1 MRQLHVIEEKISMNK
16 IFDVFKNKK
25 AFIPFITCGDPSL
38 SLTAE
43 AVKVMEKAGADIIEL
58 GVPFSDPTA
67 EGPDI
72 QAADERALKAGTTPD
87 KIFDMIENIREEVS
101 VPLILVTYGNVVF
114 SYGIDRF
121 ADRAAKTGVAGIVV
135 QDVPCE
141 EKEEFDEVFR
151 KYGIAMIMSVAHTSK
166 ERIKMIAENAE
177 GFINCVLTAD
187 TKDAFGDIRYMVSEI
202 KKVKD
207 IPCVVAHDFLT
218 VDSVKEIAGLA
229 DGVIASADI
238 VKICAGY
245 EEKSIPRIAEYVKM
259 IKEVL

>member
-1 MRQLHVIEEKISMNK
+1 MNK

-38 SLTAE
+38 SLTAD
-43 AVKVMEKAGADIIEL
+43 AMKVMEKAGADIIEL

-87 KIFDMIENIREEVS
+87 KIFDMIENIREDVK

-141 EKEEFDEVFR
+141 EKEEFE
-151 KYGIAMIMSVAHTSK
+151 
-166 ERIKMIAENAE
+166 E
-177 GFINCVLTAD
+177 
-187 TKDAFGDIRYMVSEI
+187 AFVELCKRGG
-202 KKVKD
+202 
-207 IPCVVAHDFLT
+207 VV
-218 VDSVKEIAGLA
+218 
-229 DGVIASADI
+229 
-238 VKICAGY
+238 
-245 EEKSIPRIAEYVKM
+245 
-259 IKEVL
+259 